1 MNATYMYI
9 TDPPLLAD
17 VGDFDW
23 QFNDTS
29 FKFGGILYLNDDLV
43 PQLLLEDFDIEA
55 KPFEI
60 KLDGVSDLSEV
71 VSSLITFVGNVL
83 RTRLISMSHYIQ
95 DTNPTWI
102 QGLINA
108 ILAQIPDVIHLNEHL
123 YLEGGIHDDP
133 YVKPGDFV

>member
-1 MNATYMYI
+1 MSINISLWEFYLKDMRLDTSEKLVILGENNSVTLNLQNFRGEMNASYMYI

-29 FKFGGILYLNDDLV
+29 LKLGGILYLNDDMV
-43 PQLLLEDFDIEA
+43 PQYELEVLDWYA

-71 VSSLITFVGNVL
+71 VSSLITYVGNII
-83 RTRLISMSHYIQ
+83 RTRLISLSHY
-95 DTNPTWI
+95 
-102 QGLINA
+102 L
-108 ILAQIPDVIHLNEHL
+108 
-123 YLEGGIHDDP
+123 
-133 YVKPGDFV
+133 

>member
-108 ILAQIPDVIHLNEHL
+108 ILA
-123 YLEGGIHDDP
+123 
-133 YVKPGDFV
+133 